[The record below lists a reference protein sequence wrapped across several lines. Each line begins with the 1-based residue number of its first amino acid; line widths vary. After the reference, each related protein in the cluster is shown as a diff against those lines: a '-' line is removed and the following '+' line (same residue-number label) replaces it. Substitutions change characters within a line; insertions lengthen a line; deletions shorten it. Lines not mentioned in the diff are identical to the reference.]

1 MHTPNEHCTH
11 SHARTHAR
19 THKRLY
25 ESSTRPP
32 PACPLAHPRN
42 PIGAGDIKGNHGD
55 VTTADF
61 DETTAHIIT
70 TPLQWACDNVPCEC
84 EFEQKITLGGPADT
98 GVRVDATLH
107 NHRSDTTDYGARSQ
121 ELPAVYSNGPYYR
134 LLTTEGG
141 ELKEYNAGWDSS
153 NSFPWVP
160 GAFTADEH
168 WAALVDESGWGM
180 GVVNLDTTDFIGGFS
195 GEKGSGGPYDAPTG
209 YVAPVMNLALPA
221 NTTYEY
227 TFFLVL
233 GDVATIRAY
242 AQQVVEAARQEEN
255 SAKDQEAAASGTWEG
270 CEGFPGFGSALDS
283 VTLTVDGDSSSGG
296 ALFNITTRDFLSSRT
311 CDGDPDL
318 IWSHQGTFQCGDAQA
333 AHAAFNRSA
342 LWIEPRS
349 IGGAAFAKVLCPHV
363 AFSPGVRANIDV
375 DDLPALC
382 SGLTFNNCEVYYDAL
397 QATNGSST
405 LTRSATPSC
414 DSSADPPADGPAL
427 GCVADAC
434 FEPCPAT

>member
-1 MHTPNEHCTH
+1 MDAICTQ
-11 SHARTHAR
+11 RFL
-19 THKRLY
+19 KGLY
-25 ESSTRPP
+25 
-32 PACPLAHPRN
+32 
-42 PIGAGDIKGNHGD
+42 
-55 VTTADF
+55 F
-61 DETTAHIIT
+61 
-70 TPLQWACDNVPCEC
+70 
-84 EFEQKITLGGPADT
+84 
-98 GVRVDATLH
+98 
-107 NHRSDTTDYGARSQ
+107 
-121 ELPAVYSNGPYYR
+121 
-134 LLTTEGG
+134 
-141 ELKEYNAGWDSS
+141 
-153 NSFPWVP
+153 
-160 GAFTADEH
+160 
-168 WAALVDESGWGM
+168 
-180 GVVNLDTTDFIGGFS
+180 FS
-195 GEKGSGGPYDAPTG
+195 
-209 YVAPVMNLALPA
+209 L
-221 NTTYEY
+221 
-227 TFFLVL
+227 FFLL
-233 GDVATIRAY
+233 SSHSPP
-242 AQQVVEAARQEEN
+242 Q
-255 SAKDQEAAASGTWEG
+255 
-270 CEGFPGFGSALDS
+270 GFPGFGSALDS

-397 QATNGSST
+397 QATVPSSLPLNSTTLAPQSSHLPPSRDSSPSSLQNGSST